1 MSAVLF
7 VAVLALCVLLW
18 AAATHGPRHISS
30 PTLPQHIGTSGS
42 HVRLDPTRGVEPHGL
57 CVCDPRPQSSPIGE
71 CPSCHRLDP
80 GKAYA

>member
-1 MSAVLF
+1 MSALLF

-30 PTLPQHIGTSGS
+30 PTRYPAHTNNPNTSP
-42 HVRLDPTRGVEPHGL
+42 RYGVEPDGL
-57 CVCDPRPQSSPIGE
+57 CVCDPRPESSAIGE
-71 CPSCHRLDP
+71 CPDCHRLDP